1 MVVMCPEQPHTAE
14 HAVVG
19 RADDGSPFGS
29 YYAMA
34 HLELG
39 LQIRALTTYYQWSD
53 LQQVIQISQDSIS
66 SSLK

>member
-1 MVVMCPEQPHTAE
+1 MVVMSPEQPHTAE

-19 RADDGSPFGS
+19 RAYDGSPFGS

-39 LQIRALTTYYQWSD
+39 LQIGALTT
-53 LQQVIQISQDSIS
+53 LFINGVTFNKLFKFPKIQFPH
-66 SSLK
+66 L